1 MQLKQQKLNISTKA
15 YLIKKDPCVNSNK
28 YEYYDLVQNT
38 PTASKVSVSLRIQTE
53 CGKIRTR
60 IAPNTDTFRVVT
72 WNTNSKIRVK
82 KTNVNNK
89 K

>member
-38 PTASKVSVSLRIQTE
+38 LTAYKSVRISSYSNRMRE
-53 CGKIRTR
+53 
-60 IAPNTDTFRVVT
+60 NTDQS
-72 WNTNSKIRVK
+72 NSEYGHFSRGDLKHQ
-82 KTNVNNK
+82 
-89 K
+89 